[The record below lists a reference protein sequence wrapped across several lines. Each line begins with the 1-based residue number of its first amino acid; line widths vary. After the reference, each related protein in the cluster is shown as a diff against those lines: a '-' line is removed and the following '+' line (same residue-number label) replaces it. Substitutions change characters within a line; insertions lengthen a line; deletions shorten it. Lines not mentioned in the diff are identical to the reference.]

1 METICLCLACTW
13 CGHGSV
19 GGEEEGVCWRAPR
32 GRLVAARGA
41 GQRGV
46 QVLLQQLRPAHAR
59 QLRGLRRRARRVH
72 RHRPAHHRYHQH
84 HHLHLEYYSPVQ
96 LVGRYQ
102 GSVVQRTYAN
112 NVVTRVKR
120 CLFSPIVKL
129 REREGQGVDPG
140 RSLKGHLWMV
150 DGGWW
155 YTFP

>member
-19 GGEEEGVCWRAPR
+19 GGEEKGVCWRAPR

-72 RHRPAHHRYHQH
+72 RHRPARHRYHQH
-84 HHLHLEYYSPVQ
+84 HHHHHLGYYSPVQ
-96 LVGRYQ
+96 LVGRNQ

-112 NVVTRVKR
+112 KQFNVVKGRRNLVKSIQFLSKFAIY
-120 CLFSPIVKL
+120 CWKFLVYM
-129 REREGQGVDPG
+129 
-140 RSLKGHLWMV
+140 W
-150 DGGWW
+150 
-155 YTFP
+155 